1 MFVQVIQELFVPFN
15 LLLMFGGIAIG
26 IIFGAIPGLGANTAI
41 TLLLPVSFA
50 MEPTTAIIF
59 MGSIYCGGVSGGLI
73 SSILLGIP
81 GTNANLATVYDGY
94 PMAKKGQ
101 SSKALGVGIFSSLI
115 ATFLSVLIAMLV
127 CAPLARIAI
136 KLGPWEYFSLC
147 TASIVL
153 VVTISKGNMFSGLMA
168 AGLGMAVGCIGMAPV
183 DAAIRYTFGVVNL
196 RSGVNIL
203 ALCLGL
209 FAVADLTHN
218 FAKGDMQSPDIDTK
232 GIKGIGISIKEYF
245 SHIKTIVTSFILG
258 LGIGFMPGMGAG
270 LSNVVAYAIAKARS
284 KTPEKFGTGCV
295 EGIIAP
301 EIANNASVGGA
312 IIPMIALG
320 IPGDTTCALLISAL
334 MIHGIDAG
342 PLLMSSN
349 TVLVYCFFGTLLLG
363 AIVTFGMEW
372 FGMRTFPYIL
382 RTPTHYLYSG
392 IFLICMVGL
401 YANTY
406 SIFNCTMIVVMAIIG
421 LFMMY
426 GNLPYA
432 PFILGYIL
440 GPMMEK
446 YLREGM
452 TYSSSGFLMFLQRPI
467 SATLLAVMA
476 FALFWPFIRDWREK
490 RKKELGIETEV
501 DRQMK
506 RAEAFNLKDD

>member
-1 MFVQVIQELFVPFN
+1 MVLEVLQTLFTPTN
-15 LLLMFGGIAIG
+15 LLFMIGGVALG
-26 IIFGAIPGLGANTAI
+26 IVFGAIPGLSANTAI
-41 TLLLPVSFA
+41 TLMLPVSFA

-73 SSILLGIP
+73 SAVLLGIP

-94 PMAKKGQ
+94 PMARNGQ
-101 SSKALGVGIFSSLI
+101 ASKALGVAVFSSAI
-115 ATFLSVLIAMLV
+115 SCFVSILIAMLV

-168 AGLGMAVGCIGMAPV
+168 GGMGMAVGCIGMAPV
-183 DAAIRYTFGVVNL
+183 DAAIRYTFGIVNL
-196 RSGVNIL
+196 RSGVNLL
-203 ALCLGL
+203 ALCLGI
-209 FAVADLTHN
+209 FAVTNLTEQ
-218 FAKGDMQSPDIDTK
+218 FARNKMETPDIDTK
-232 GIKGIGISIKEYF
+232 GIKGMGISMKEYF
-245 SHIKTIVTSFILG
+245 SHYKTIAQSFVLG

-270 LSNVVAYAIAKARS
+270 LSNVVSYAIAKARS

-320 IPGDTTCALLISAL
+320 IPGDTTCALLLSAL

-342 PLLMSSN
+342 PLLMNSH
-349 TVLVYCFFGTLLLG
+349 TELVWCFFGCLLLG
-363 AIVTFGMEW
+363 TVLTLGMEW
-372 FGMRTFPYIL
+372 FGMRSFPYIL
-382 RTPTHYLYSG
+382 RVPAHYLFSA
-392 IFLICMVGL
+392 IFLICMTGL

-406 SIFNCTMIVVMAIIG
+406 STFNCGMIVVMAVLG
-421 LFMMY
+421 VFMNY
-426 GNLPYA
+426 GNLPIA
-432 PFILGYIL
+432 PFILGFIL

-452 TYSSSGFLMFLQRPI
+452 TYSSKGFLMFLERPV
-467 SATLLAVMA
+467 SAALLAIMT
-476 FALFWPFIRDWREK
+476 FSLFWPFIREWREK

-506 RAEAFNLKDD
+506 RAEEMNISED

>member
-1 MFVQVIQELFVPFN
+1 MFLSVIQELFAPGNFI
-15 LLLMFGGIAIG
+15 LLLVGIAVG

-50 MEPTTAIIF
+50 MDPTTAIIF
-59 MGSIYCGGVSGGLI
+59 MGAIYCGGVSGGLI

-94 PMAKKGQ
+94 PMAQKGQ
-101 SSKALGVGIFSSLI
+101 ASKALGIGIFSSLI
-115 ATFLSVLIAMLV
+115 ATSISVLIAMLV
-127 CAPLARIAI
+127 CAPLARVAI

-147 TASIVL
+147 TAAIVL

-168 AGLGMAVGCIGMAPV
+168 AGIGMAVGCVGMAPV
-183 DAAIRYTFGVVNL
+183 DAAVRYTFGIVNL
-196 RSGVNIL
+196 RSGVNLL

-209 FAVADLTHN
+209 FAVADLTHT
-218 FAKGDMQSPDIDTK
+218 FAQGKMQSPEIDTK
-232 GIKGIGISIKEYF
+232 GIKGIGISMKEYF
-245 SHIKTIVTSFILG
+245 SHGKTIVTSFVLG

-284 KTPEKFGTGCV
+284 KTPEKFGTGCT

-363 AIVTFGMEW
+363 AFVTFGMEW
-372 FGMRTFPYIL
+372 FGMRAFPYIL

-392 IFLICMVGL
+392 IFLICMTGL
-401 YANTY
+401 YANTF
-406 SIFNCTMIVVMAIIG
+406 SVFNCIMMVVIAVLG
-421 LFMMY
+421 LFMLY

-440 GPMMEK
+440 GPMMEN
-446 YLREGM
+446 YLRQGM
-452 TYSSSGFLMFLQRPI
+452 TYSTNGFMIFLERPV
-467 SATLLAVMA
+467 SATLLAIMA
-476 FALFWPFIRDWREK
+476 FSLFWPFIRDWREK
-490 RKKELGIETEV
+490 RKKEKGIETEL
-501 DRQMK
+501 DRVMK
-506 RAEAFNLKDD
+506 QGEAFDVKDD

>member
-1 MFVQVIQELFVPFN
+1 MFLDVLQALFTPFN
-15 LLLMFGGIAIG
+15 LLLMVGGVAIG

-50 MEPTTAIIF
+50 MTPTVAIIF

-101 SSKALGVGIFSSLI
+101 ASKALGVGIFSSLI
-115 ATFLSVLIAMLV
+115 STFLSVLIAMLV

-183 DAAIRYTFGVVNL
+183 DAAVRYTFGIVNL
-196 RSGVNIL
+196 RSGVNLL
-203 ALCLGL
+203 AVCLGL

-218 FAKGDMQSPDIDTK
+218 FAKGDMTSPPIDTK

-284 KTPEKFGTGCV
+284 KEPEKFGTGCV

-342 PLLMSSN
+342 PLLMTSN
-349 TVLVYCFFGTLLLG
+349 THLVYCFFGCLLLG
-363 AIVTFGMEW
+363 TIITFGMEW

-382 RTPTHYLYSG
+382 RTPTHYLYSA
-392 IFLICMVGL
+392 IFLVCMVGL
-401 YANTY
+401 YANTF
-406 SIFNCTMIVVMAIIG
+406 SVFNCTMIVVMAILG

-440 GPMMEK
+440 GPMMEN
-446 YLREGM
+446 YLRQGM
-452 TYSSSGFLMFLQRPI
+452 TYSDKGFLMFLERPI
-467 SATLLAVMA
+467 SATLLAIMT
-476 FALFWPFIRDWREK
+476 FALFWPFIRERREK

-501 DRQMK
+501 DRQIK

>member
-1 MFVQVIQELFVPFN
+1 MILQVLQELFNVGNFA
-15 LLLMFGGIAIG
+15 LIVLGTAIG

-41 TLLLPVSFA
+41 TLMLPVSFA
-50 MEPTTAIIF
+50 MDPISAIILF
-59 MGSIYCGGVSGGLI
+59 GAIYCGGCSGGLI
-73 SSILLGIP
+73 SSILIGIP
-81 GTNANLATVYDGY
+81 GTNSNLATLYDGY

-101 SSKALGVGIFSSLI
+101 ASKALGIGIFSSMI
-115 ATFLSVLIAMLV
+115 ATFLSVFIAMMV
-127 CAPLARIAI
+127 CSPLARIAI

-168 AGLGMAVGCIGMAPV
+168 AGLGMAAGTIGMAPV
-183 DAAIRYTFGVVNL
+183 DAAIRYTFGITYL

-209 FAVADLTHN
+209 FAVADLIHN
-218 FAKGDMQSPDIDTK
+218 FARNDMTSPPIDTK
-232 GIKGIGISIKEYF
+232 GIKGIGISMKEYF
-245 SHIKTIVTSFILG
+245 SHWKTIIQSFVLG
-258 LGIGFMPGMGAG
+258 LGIGFMPGMGSG

-320 IPGDTTCALLISAL
+320 IPGDTVCALLISAL
-334 MIHGIDAG
+334 MIHGIDVG

-349 TVLVYCFFGTLLLG
+349 TELVWCFFGCLLL
-363 AIVTFGMEW
+363 ATIVTFCMEW

-392 IFLICMVGL
+392 IFMICMVGL
-401 YANTY
+401 YANTF
-406 SIFNCTMIVVMAIIG
+406 SINTCIMMVVIG
-421 LFMMY
+421 LLGMFMMY

-446 YLREGM
+446 YLRVGM
-452 TYSSSGFLMFLQRPI
+452 TYSENGFWIFLQRPV
-467 SATLLAVMA
+467 SATLLAIMV
-476 FALFWPFIRDWREK
+476 FALFWPFIRQWRAK
-490 RKKELGIETEV
+490 RKKELGLETEV
-501 DRQMK
+501 DRQIQ

>member
-1 MFVQVIQELFVPFN
+1 MIIEVLQELFSLGN
-15 LLLMFGGIAIG
+15 LALVVVGTAIG

-41 TLLLPVSFA
+41 TLMLPVSFA
-50 MEPTTAIIF
+50 MEPNSAIILF
-59 MGSIYCGGVSGGLI
+59 GSIYCGGCSGGLI
-73 SSILLGIP
+73 SSILIGIP
-81 GTNANLATVYDGY
+81 GTNSNLATLYDGY

-101 SSKALGVGIFSSLI
+101 ASKALGIGIFSSMI
-115 ATFLSVLIAMLV
+115 ATFLSVFIAMLV
-127 CAPLARIAI
+127 CSPLARIAI

-168 AGLGMAVGCIGMAPV
+168 GALGMAAGCIGMAPV
-183 DAAIRYTFGVVNL
+183 DAAVRYTFGIVNL

-203 ALCLGL
+203 ALCLGI
-209 FAVADLTHN
+209 FAVANLVN
-218 FAKGDMQSPDIDTK
+218 QFAQGKMKSPDIDTK
-232 GIKGIGISIKEYF
+232 GFKGIGISFKEYF
-245 SHIKTIVTSFILG
+245 SYWKTIITSFVLG

-270 LSNVVAYAIAKARS
+270 LSNVVSYAIAKARS

-342 PLLMSSN
+342 PLLMTSN
-349 TVLVYCFFGTLLLG
+349 TELVWCFFGCLLVGVVITL
-363 AIVTFGMEW
+363 GMEW
-372 FGMRTFPYIL
+372 FGMRLFPHVL
-382 RTPTHYLYSG
+382 RVPSHYLFSA
-392 IFLICMVGL
+392 IFLICMTGI
-401 YANTY
+401 YANTH
-406 SIFNCTMIVVMAIIG
+406 SIFNCGMMVFTAGLG
-421 LFMMY
+421 LFMLY
-426 GNLPYA
+426 GNLPIA

-452 TYSSSGFLMFLQRPI
+452 TYSDKGFLMFLERPV
-467 SATLLAVMA
+467 SAALLAIMTIS
-476 FALFWPFIRDWREK
+476 LFWPFIRDWREK

-501 DRQMK
+501 DRQMR
-506 RAEAFNLKDD
+506 RAEEMNISED

>member
-1 MFVQVIQELFVPFN
+1 MFLDVLQALFTPFN
-15 LLLMFGGIAIG
+15 LLLMVGGVAIG

-50 MEPTTAIIF
+50 MTPTAAIIF

-101 SSKALGVGIFSSLI
+101 ASKALGVGIFSSLI
-115 ATFLSVLIAMLV
+115 STFLSVLIAMLV

-183 DAAIRYTFGVVNL
+183 DAAVRYTFGIVNL
-196 RSGVNIL
+196 RSGVNLL
-203 ALCLGL
+203 AVCLGL

-218 FAKGDMQSPDIDTK
+218 FAKGDMTSPPIDTK

-284 KTPEKFGTGCV
+284 KEPEKFGTGCV

-342 PLLMSSN
+342 PLLMTSN
-349 TVLVYCFFGTLLLG
+349 THLV
-363 AIVTFGMEW
+363 
-372 FGMRTFPYIL
+372 
-382 RTPTHYLYSG
+382 
-392 IFLICMVGL
+392 
-401 YANTY
+401 
-406 SIFNCTMIVVMAIIG
+406 
-421 LFMMY
+421 
-426 GNLPYA
+426 
-432 PFILGYIL
+432 
-440 GPMMEK
+440 
-446 YLREGM
+446 
-452 TYSSSGFLMFLQRPI
+452 
-467 SATLLAVMA
+467 
-476 FALFWPFIRDWREK
+476 
-490 RKKELGIETEV
+490 
-501 DRQMK
+501 
-506 RAEAFNLKDD
+506 

>member
-1 MFVQVIQELFVPFN
+1 MFTSVLQSLFTPVNLFFLVSGVI
-15 LLLMFGGIAIG
+15 IG
-26 IIFGAIPGLGANTAI
+26 IIFGAIPGIGANTAI

-50 MEPTTAIIF
+50 MSATTAIIF
-59 MGSIYCGGVSGGLI
+59 MASIYCGGVSGGLI
-73 SSILLGIP
+73 SAILLGIP

-94 PMAKKGQ
+94 TMAKNGQ
-101 SSKALGVGIFSSLI
+101 ASKALGIGIFSSLI
-115 ATFLSVLIAMLV
+115 ATFTSVLIAMLV

-168 AGLGMAVGCIGMAPV
+168 AGIGMAVGTVGMAPV
-183 DAAIRYTFGVVNL
+183 DAAIRYTFGIINL

-203 ALCLGL
+203 AVCLGL
-209 FAVADLTHN
+209 FAIGELANN
-218 FAKGDMQSPDIDTK
+218 FASGQMKSPDIDTK
-232 GIKGIGISIKEYF
+232 GIKGIGITMKEYF
-245 SHIKTIVTSFILG
+245 SHGKTIVTSYALG
-258 LGIGFMPGMGAG
+258 LAIGFMPGMGAG

-284 KTPEKFGTGCV
+284 KHPEKFGTGCV

-334 MIHGIDAG
+334 MIHGIEAG
-342 PLLMSSN
+342 PLLMDSN

-363 AIVTFGMEW
+363 ALVTFGCEW

-382 RTPTHYLYSG
+382 RTPTHYLYTA
-392 IFLICMVGL
+392 IFLICITGL
-401 YANTY
+401 YSNTY
-406 SIFNCTMIVVMAIIG
+406 SIFNCGMMIFLGALGV
-421 LFMMY
+421 FMIY
-426 GNLPYA
+426 GNLPVA

-440 GPMMEK
+440 GPMMER

-452 TYSSSGFLMFLQRPI
+452 TYSSKGFLIFLERPV
-467 SATLLAVMA
+467 SAALLAVMV
-476 FALFWPFIRDWREK
+476 FALVWPFIRDAREK
-490 RKKELGIETEV
+490 RKARLGKETEI
-501 DRQMK
+501 DRMIKQSEEFK
-506 RAEAFNLKDD
+506 VRDN

>member
-1 MFVQVIQELFVPFN
+1 MALSVIQELFTPLN
-15 LLLMFGGIAIG
+15 LVFLVGGVIIG

-50 MEPTTAIIF
+50 MNATTAIIF
-59 MGSIYCGGVSGGLI
+59 MASIYCGGVSGGLI
-73 SSILLGIP
+73 SAILLGIP

-94 PMAKKGQ
+94 QMAKNGQ
-101 SSKALGVGIFSSLI
+101 ASKALGVGIFSSLI
-115 ATFLSVLIAMLV
+115 STFTSVLIAMLV
-127 CAPLARIAI
+127 CAPLARVAI

-147 TASIVL
+147 T
-153 VVTISKGNMFSGLMA
+153 GNMFSGLMA
-168 AGLGMAVGCIGMAPV
+168 AGLGMAVGTIGMAPV
-183 DAAIRYTFGVVNL
+183 DAAIRYTFGITHL
-196 RSGVNIL
+196 RSGVDIL
-203 ALCLGL
+203 AVCLGL
-209 FAVADLTHN
+209 FAVADLAHN
-218 FAKGDMQSPDIDTK
+218 FARGDMQSPDIDTK
-232 GIKGIGISIKEYF
+232 GIKGIGISMKEYF
-245 SHIKTIVTSFILG
+245 SHGRTIVTSYGIG
-258 LGIGFMPGMGAG
+258 LAIGFMPGMGAG
-270 LSNVVAYAIAKARS
+270 LSNVVSYAIAKARS

-334 MIHGIDAG
+334 MIHGIEAG
-342 PLLMSSN
+342 PLLMSSD

-363 AIVTFGMEW
+363 ALVTFACEW

-382 RTPTHYLYSG
+382 RTPTHYLYSA
-392 IFLICMVGL
+392 IFIICIVGL

-406 SIFNCTMIVVMAIIG
+406 SIFNCGMMIFLGALG
-421 LFMMY
+421 LFMIY

-446 YLREGM
+446 YLREGL
-452 TYSSSGFLMFLQRPI
+452 TYSSNGFLIFLQRPV
-467 SATLLAVMA
+467 SAALLAVMA
-476 FALFWPFIRDWREK
+476 FSLFWPFIRQRREAAK
-490 RKKELGIETEV
+490 RASGRETEV
-501 DRQMK
+501 DRQMQ
-506 RAEAFNLKDD
+506 RAEEFHMRDE

>member
-1 MFVQVIQELFVPFN
+1 MVLDVLQSLFTPTNLAFLVGGVI
-15 LLLMFGGIAIG
+15 IG

-50 MEPTTAIIF
+50 MNATTAIIF
-59 MGSIYCGGVSGGLI
+59 MASIYCGGVSGGLI
-73 SSILLGIP
+73 SAILLGIP

-94 PMAKKGQ
+94 AMAKKGQ
-101 SSKALGVGIFSSLI
+101 ASKALGVGIFSSLI
-115 ATFLSVLIAMLV
+115 STFTSVLIAMLV

-147 TASIVL
+147 TAAIVL

-168 AGLGMAVGCIGMAPV
+168 AGLGMAAGTVGMAPV
-183 DAAIRYTFGVVNL
+183 DAAIRYTFGITNL
-196 RSGVNIL
+196 RSGVDIL
-203 ALCLGL
+203 AVCLGL
-209 FAVADLTHN
+209 FAVADLVHN
-218 FAKGDMQSPDIDTK
+218 FAKGDMQSPEIDTK
-232 GIKGIGISIKEYF
+232 GIKGIGISMKEYF
-245 SHIKTIVTSFILG
+245 SHGKMIATSYALG
-258 LGIGFMPGMGAG
+258 LAIGFRPGMGAG
-270 LSNVVAYAIAKARS
+270 LSNVVAYAVAKAKS

-295 EGIIAP
+295 EGVIAP
-301 EIANNASVGGA
+301 EIANNASIGGA

-334 MIHGIDAG
+334 MIHGIEAG

-363 AIVTFGMEW
+363 ALVTFACEW

-382 RTPTHYLYSG
+382 RTPTHYLYSA
-392 IFLICMVGL
+392 IFIICIVGL
-401 YANTY
+401 YANSY
-406 SIFNCTMIVVMAIIG
+406 SIFNCGMMVFLGALG
-421 LFMMY
+421 LFMIY

-446 YLREGM
+446 YLREGL
-452 TYSSSGFLMFLQRPI
+452 TYSSNGFLIFLQRPV
-467 SATLLAVMA
+467 SAALLAVMA
-476 FALFWPFIRDWREK
+476 FSLFWPFIRERRELA
-490 RKKELGIETEV
+490 KKKAGKETEV
-501 DRQMK
+501 DRQMQ
-506 RAEAFNLKDD
+506 RAEGFNMRDE

>member
-1 MFVQVIQELFVPFN
+1 MFLSVIQELFSPQHLV
-15 LLLMFGGIAIG
+15 LMIGGIAVG

-50 MEPTTAIIF
+50 MRPTTAIIF

-94 PMAKKGQ
+94 PMAKNGQ
-101 SSKALGVGIFSSLI
+101 ASKALGIGIFSSLI
-115 ATFLSVLIAMLV
+115 ATFFSVLIAMLV

-183 DAAIRYTFGVVNL
+183 DAAVRYTFGIVNL
-196 RSGVNIL
+196 RSGVNLL

-218 FAKGDMQSPDIDTK
+218 FAQGKMQSPSIDTK

-245 SHIKTIVTSFILG
+245 SHIRTIITSFVIG

-270 LSNVVAYAIAKARS
+270 LSNVVAYAIAKAKS

-392 IFLICMVGL
+392 IFLICMTGL

-406 SIFNCTMIVVMAIIG
+406 SIFNCTMMVVMAIIG
-421 LFMMY
+421 LFMLY

-440 GPMMEK
+440 GPMMEN
-446 YLREGM
+446 YLRQGM
-452 TYSSSGFLMFLQRPI
+452 TYSENGFLMFLQRPI
-467 SATLLAVMA
+467 SATLLVIM
-476 FALFWPFIRDWREK
+476 FISLFWPFIRDYRDKKKREK
-490 RKKELGIETEV
+490 GIETEV

-506 RAEAFNLKDD
+506 QAGAFDVRDN